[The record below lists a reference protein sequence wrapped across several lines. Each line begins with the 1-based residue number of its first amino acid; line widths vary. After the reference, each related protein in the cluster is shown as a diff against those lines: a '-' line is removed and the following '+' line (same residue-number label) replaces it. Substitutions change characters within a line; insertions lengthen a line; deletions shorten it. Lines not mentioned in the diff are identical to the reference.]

1 MQAVQKRNEPEKR
14 KTLFRVFD
22 GARARLIVY
31 NKEKRLWGE
40 IMELTDRELKN
51 MRRVYRMLAGCT
63 VLLKKNG
70 AFPLETAGEL
80 ALYGNGARHTVT
92 GGTGSGEVNSRFRIC
107 AERGLRAAGFEITT
121 GAWMDAY
128 DGIRRKAEQDFIQ
141 EVRRRAKANHT
152 SVINEAMG
160 AVMAEPEYDLPLDG
174 DGDAAVYVLSRISG
188 EGNDRVF
195 EKGDFL
201 LTDTEV
207 KDILALNRRFE
218 RFMLVLN
225 VGGPVD
231 LSPVM
236 EVGNILLLSQLGA
249 LTGRVLA
256 DILLG
261 KQQPSG
267 KLATTWT
274 SAEGQQPMDF
284 GDRDEVSYREGIYV
298 GYRYY
303 STYGKDVRFPFG
315 FGLGYTDFAV
325 HFGGVSAEGTQV
337 TVTAEA
343 ENTGACSGRETVQ
356 IYVSA
361 PQGKLDKPALCL
373 AGFGKTK
380 TLEPGEK
387 ETVTIRFDLR
397 DIASYDTAGACYV
410 LEAGDYALRMGTDS
424 ERAEACAVLTL
435 PRTVRTR
442 QVKNALGDPGFEDM
456 RPEEKGSFDCVRGA
470 DSAQDDS
477 ELPRILL
484 DPAAMATEFISYN
497 KEDPVPE
504 EVQTLSEE
512 ELIYLSVG
520 AHGKGGSLG
529 TVIGSAAKTV
539 AGAAGAT
546 PAALADKGFGELVM
560 ADGPAGIRLTP
571 KYWKKGENAYGI
583 GSSLVGGMED
593 FLSKPLTAVLKLL
606 QKKPPKGAQILEQY
620 ATAIPIG
627 TALAQSFDEDL
638 ARQCGDIIGEE
649 MQEFGV
655 HLWLAPALNIH
666 RSIRC
671 GRNFEYYSED
681 PLLSGRMAA
690 AITKGV
696 QAHKGCGVTIKHFAA
711 NNQETNRYQNNSRV
725 SERAMREIYLRGF
738 EICIREAQPAAVM
751 TSYNLLNGVHTSE
764 RKDLLEDVL
773 RKEFGFKGLL
783 MTDWIVAMM
792 QRDGG
797 KYPPA
802 NAGRIAAAGGGMVM
816 PGSEPD
822 VKAIR
827 EALAAGKITKKQ
839 LQKHAARLFAVCRK
853 LLG

>member
-1 MQAVQKRNEPEKR
+1 MQ
-14 KTLFRVFD
+14 LS
-22 GARARLIVY
+22 
-31 NKEKRLWGE
+31 
-40 IMELTDRELKN
+40 DRERNN

-70 AFPLETAGEL
+70 AFPLEGAGKL
-80 ALYGNGARHTVT
+80 ALYGNGARHTIT
-92 GGTGSGEVNSRFRIC
+92 GGTGSGEVNSRFRIS
-107 AERGLRAAGFEITT
+107 AERGLLSAGFIITT
-121 GAWMDAY
+121 GSWLDSY
-128 DGIRRKAEQDFIQ
+128 DRIRTQAEQDFVQ
-141 EVRRRAKANHT
+141 EIRRRAKENHT
-152 SVINEAMG
+152 TVINEAMG
-160 AVMAEPEYDLPLDG
+160 AVMTEPEYDLALEG
-174 DGDAAVYVLSRISG
+174 GGDAAVYVLSRISG

-207 KDILALNRRFE
+207 RDILELNRRFE

-261 KQQPSG
+261 KKQPSG
-267 KLATTWT
+267 RLATTWT
-274 SAEGQQPMDF
+274 TVDGQQPMDF
-284 GDRDEVSYREGIYV
+284 GDRDEVRYQEGIYV

-303 STYGKDVRFPFG
+303 STFGKEVLFPFG
-315 FGLGYTDFAV
+315 YGLDYTDFAV
-325 HFGGVSAEGTQV
+325 KFCGISAVGTQV
-337 TVTAEA
+337 IVEAET
-343 ENTGACSGRETVQ
+343 ENTGAFAGKEVVQ

-380 TLEPGEK
+380 TLLPGEK
-387 ETVTIRFDLR
+387 EQLQIRFDLR
-397 DIASYDTAGACYV
+397 DIASYDTERAGYV
-410 LEAGDYALRMGTDS
+410 LEAGEYVLRMGKDS
-424 ERAEACAVLTL
+424 RSAVPCGKLTL
-435 PRTVRTR
+435 PETVMLR
-442 QVKNALGDPGFEDM
+442 QVKNALGTTDFEDLCSGID
-456 RPEEKGSFDCVRGA
+456 RQGDA
-470 DSAQDDS
+470 DDA
-477 ELPRILL
+477 ELLPCTSL
-484 DPAAMATEFISYN
+484 DPSAIQTETIDY
-497 KEDPVPE
+497 ETE
-504 EVQTLSEE
+504 EPLPDAVSTLSEE

-529 TVIGSAAKTV
+529 TVIGSAARSV

-546 PAALADKGFGELVM
+546 PPALADKGFPELVM
-560 ADGPAGIRLTP
+560 ADGPAGVRISA
-571 KYWKKGENAYGI
+571 KYWKKGDEAFGV
-583 GSSLVGGMED
+583 GSSLVGGLED
-593 FLSKPLTAVLKLL
+593 FMSKPLTVLLKVL
-606 QKKPPKGAQILEQY
+606 QKKPPKKAQILEHY

-627 TALAQSFDEDL
+627 TALAQSFDEEL
-638 ARQCGDIIGEE
+638 AEACGDIIGEE

-666 RSIRC
+666 RNIRC

-681 PLLSGRMAA
+681 PLLTGRMAA

-696 QAHKGCGVTIKHFAA
+696 QSHEGCGVTIKHFAA
-711 NNQETNRYQNNSRV
+711 NNQETNRYQNNSMV

-738 EICIREAQPAAVM
+738 EICIREAQPKAVM

-764 RKDLLEDVL
+764 RKDLLEDIL
-773 RKEFGFKGLL
+773 RKEFGFDGLL
-783 MTDWIVAMM
+783 MTDWIVSVM
-792 QRDGG
+792 QKDGG

-816 PGSEPD
+816 PGCEPD
-822 VKAIR
+822 AKSIR
-827 EALAAGKITKKQ
+827 EALAAGEVTVQQ
-839 LQKHAARLFAVCRK
+839 LQKHAARLLSVCRQ
-853 LLG
+853 LRG